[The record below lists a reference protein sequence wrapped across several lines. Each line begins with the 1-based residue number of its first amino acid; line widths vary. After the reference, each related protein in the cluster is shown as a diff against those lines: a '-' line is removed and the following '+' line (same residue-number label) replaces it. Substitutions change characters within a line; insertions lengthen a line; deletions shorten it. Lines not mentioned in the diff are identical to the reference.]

1 MVKTV
6 LISFKTAPSP
16 TKCQRA
22 YLRALERYRPGRF
35 IPRCTRDGQFDLIQL
50 SGPDAYCVDREG
62 NEIQGTR
69 VSRPFRPDCSSGMKN

>member
-1 MVKTV
+1 M
-6 LISFKTAPSP
+6 
-16 TKCQRA
+16 A
-22 YLRALERYRPGRF
+22 YLRALEQYRPGRF
-35 IPRCTRDGQFDLIQL
+35 IPRCTRDGQFDPIQL